1 MRSAAHLL
9 GAALA
14 AGASA
19 MIVPD
24 QYLRAKNLSSHG
36 GRRLSACD
44 DAIDAC
50 DDYLSVWYLPTCL
63 TCLSELASA
72 GLGIGDYNP
81 LWNVDDA
88 ADDAAVCSTIDGW
101 LASTGA
107 CSYLDTDATALLCT
121 AFDECREPEMDYDD
135 DGSYSYC
142 FNDCDSCKNALQT
155 GLTGCLDDC
164 EDWEN
169 EIVSTY
175 CCHYASYSYGFDP
188 YSSYICEGEA
198 DAGCANYFVPTG
210 VAGMNR
216 DAARESCVAA
226 GGVTAIKP

>member
-1 MRSAAHLL
+1 MGLLNAASWL
-9 GAALA
+9 
-14 AGASA
+14 
-19 MIVPD
+19 
-24 QYLRAKNLSSHG
+24 K
-36 GRRLSACD
+36 
-44 DAIDAC
+44 
-50 DDYLSVWYLPTCL
+50 
-63 TCLSELASA
+63 
-72 GLGIGDYNP
+72 
-81 LWNVDDA
+81 
-88 ADDAAVCSTIDGW
+88 STIDGW

-216 DAARESCVAA
+216 DAARESRSPSISTCRRQRA
-226 GGVTAIKP
+226 TACWWMGRQRLSG